1 MLCSWGDNVACFP
14 EPRASASRWE
24 GSFDLILPHPR
35 QKESAAPGNTAWGLP
50 WKLCLCKMNRL
61 AGVNGP
67 INILRGKIN
76 LWNIYFPCNLFM
88 SLCQIYSCSPALSL
102 LPPSLGS
109 RASKY
114 HFWVVH
120 SGHRWQKCGHTCL
133 PPASWASD
141 VVQGLRWPRTQ
152 ETWPP
157 APHLH
162 MYDIGTV
169 VWSPCPSC
177 SPFTK
182 SKVMEY
188 SSGLVFENELG
199 CVCEQSEK
207 CC

>member
-1 MLCSWGDNVACFP
+1 
-14 EPRASASRWE
+14 
-24 GSFDLILPHPR
+24 
-35 QKESAAPGNTAWGLP
+35 
-50 WKLCLCKMNRL
+50 MNRL
-61 AGVNGP
+61 AGANGP

-76 LWNIYFPCNLFM
+76 LWNIYFPCSLFM
-88 SLCQIYSCSPALSL
+88 SLCQIYSCSLALSL

-120 SGHRWQKCGHTCL
+120 RGCRWQKCGHTCL
-133 PPASWASD
+133 LSASWASG
-141 VVQGLRWPRTQ
+141 VIQGLRWPKTQ

-162 MYDIGTV
+162 MYDVGPV

-182 SKVMEY
+182 SKVMTY
-188 SSGLVFENELG
+188 SSGLVFENELV
-199 CVCEQSEK
+199 CVRAKWKVLLRWERQPGPWSSRIWLQRLPASKPAWVPLLPWALVSLFVRLES
-207 CC
+207 

>member
-1 MLCSWGDNVACFP
+1 
-14 EPRASASRWE
+14 
-24 GSFDLILPHPR
+24 
-35 QKESAAPGNTAWGLP
+35 
-50 WKLCLCKMNRL
+50 
-61 AGVNGP
+61 
-67 INILRGKIN
+67 
-76 LWNIYFPCNLFM
+76 M

-120 SGHRWQKCGHTCL
+120 SGRRWQKCGHTCL

-199 CVCEQSEK
+199 CVCESAHIHTSADTDAHAFSVTDTFSQEFPSQIAGTTYPRQK
-207 CC
+207 TPS